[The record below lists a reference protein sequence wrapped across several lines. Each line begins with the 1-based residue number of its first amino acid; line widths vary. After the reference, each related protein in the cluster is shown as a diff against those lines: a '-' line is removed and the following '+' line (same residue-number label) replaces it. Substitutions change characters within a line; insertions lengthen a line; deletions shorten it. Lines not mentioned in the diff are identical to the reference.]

1 MLPMLPN
8 ETDRGTPP
16 EVSERSSLFHFV
28 GQFADA
34 FDFTGD
40 HIAGFQEFRG
50 SKPIPTPAGVP
61 MAMMVPACKVM
72 P

>member
-50 SKPIPTPAGVP
+50 FKAHAYPSGGAL
-61 MAMMVPACKVM
+61 PACKVM